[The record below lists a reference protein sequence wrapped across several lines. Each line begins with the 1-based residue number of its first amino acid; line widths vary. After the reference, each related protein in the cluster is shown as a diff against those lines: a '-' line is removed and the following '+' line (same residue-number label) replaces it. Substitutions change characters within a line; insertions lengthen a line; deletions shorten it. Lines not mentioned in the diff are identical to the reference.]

1 MFNVSGANAIIGY
14 NNSKVQMDKFLT
26 QIQTG
31 NSINKAADNA
41 AGLQI
46 ANSLRSQH
54 LSLSQGTDNANSAIS
69 LLNIADSALDTYKE
83 TIDTMKKK
91 AIQASTDAESP
102 ESRKALQKDI
112 SDLMQSISRIA
123 KDTSY
128 NGINLLNGTFSNKQ
142 FQVGAYANQTVDV
155 TIGDVNTSKIGHLN
169 STEGSAVSAGTTAA
183 TLKINGST
191 IGQSTVSAT
200 SLGGANLVAEAI
212 NVSGAGVKANA
223 FTSVT
228 GAAVV
233 GGVIADGDVKI
244 NGISIGTVS
253 ADASDL
259 SGNLKNAI
267 NNISSKTG
275 VTARLESGKLI
286 LESDNGNNIHVAE
299 ANSGA
304 AKAGLTVGTNYG
316 KVTLESQNSITIENA
331 TAVSG
336 LNVITNT
343 SKTLKDID
351 VTTYEGSQ
359 QAISIFENAIKEIDA
374 IRGDV
379 GAATNQ
385 LERVISVN
393 DVTVTN
399 VKAAE
404 STIRGAD
411 LIKAQE
417 EYSNWNIK
425 NQASMFAFQMA
436 NETQKGVLGLLR

>member
-1 MFNVSGANAIIGY
+1 
-14 NNSKVQMDKFLT
+14 
-26 QIQTG
+26 
-31 NSINKAADNA
+31 
-41 AGLQI
+41 
-46 ANSLRSQH
+46 
-54 LSLSQGTDNANSAIS
+54 
-69 LLNIADSALDTYKE
+69 
-83 TIDTMKKK
+83 MKKK